1 MEQSLGTSLV
11 CLVQET
17 LPWTRGL
24 GKRSGN
30 CLGLMPRPHPQ
41 RWEGSQVSAEMERS
55 NGLHENYD
63 FPERERAGKM

>member
-1 MEQSLGTSLV
+1 M
-11 CLVQET
+11 
-17 LPWTRGL
+17 GL
-24 GKRSGN
+24 I
-30 CLGLMPRPHPQ
+30 PRPHPQ

>member
-17 LPWTRGL
+17 LPWTRE
-24 GKRSGN
+24 RSGN
-30 CLGLMPRPHPQ
+30 RLGLIPRPHPQ

>member
-1 MEQSLGTSLV
+1 M
-11 CLVQET
+11 
-17 LPWTRGL
+17 PWTRGL

-63 FPERERAGKM
+63 FPERERAGKI